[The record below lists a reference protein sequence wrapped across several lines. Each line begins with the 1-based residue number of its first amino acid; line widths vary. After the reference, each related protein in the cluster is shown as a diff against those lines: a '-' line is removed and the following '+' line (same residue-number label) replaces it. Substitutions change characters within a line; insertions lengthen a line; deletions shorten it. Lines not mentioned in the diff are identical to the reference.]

1 MCGLVL
7 WGGGRWEAIWWGWG
21 ISSRG
26 ESFSEE
32 LAMGKSICRPLV
44 SWCGGG
50 GDGASWRGG
59 CGPGSCANFQG
70 IRAEAW
76 GSQARIRVVQTDS
89 VGCARTGPEEL
100 STSGC

>member
-1 MCGLVL
+1 MCSGSL
-7 WGGGRWEAIWWGWG
+7 GGGRWEAIWWGWG

-44 SWCGGG
+44 SWCGGRG
-50 GDGASWRGG
+50 RGLMEGG
-59 CGPGSCANFQG
+59 CGPGSCAYFGNQSRSLGF
-70 IRAEAW
+70 
-76 GSQARIRVVQTDS
+76 QARIRVVQTDS